1 MYVIYPLDELLRLY
15 ENPFRESFEPLT
27 LNINGTNSVSSSSSV
42 CHERNHNYRRSGCVK
57 SVVVDKID
65 EYDDRTRIEEVNL
78 ISVRKKDNNNNNNHN
93 NNNNNKNNNS
103 SNNNNNKNNN
113 NNNNNNKKKIKK
125 IKQQGGKSKKREQ
138 QSRYDNDNDNVSRD
152 KARQVPRKKDQNM
165 QNNRNNAG
173 DDTSAAA
180 AAIAA
185 AAAAIAANNP
195 LKDLTQPNLN
205 DSLKQH
211 NVNAL
216 KLVQTVA
223 EFAQEFGEAME
234 NHSANIRRLVDEFRS
249 RSGEPRLD
257 SSGMRRVWENLL
269 RQVEADAVSHLDFAA
284 VLQQQLSRPTIEA
297 SFHRK
302 FQSRKVF
309 SYREGYE
316 QEIAKSEEK
325 LQRARA
331 DYKRSYVSL
340 LTTEGGNETEL
351 KRQYLEAHNAYVLQ
365 LRATNAITE
374 CYQSHCLPGLLGE
387 IAEVYEELCGLACK
401 CVAGISEAAYE
412 RTSEQA
418 KRYQNV
424 GKDAQTVLPIND
436 LQTLAR
442 NLSANATP
450 RKPVRRLFVAL
461 SRPEQVPVEKATQIP
476 QLRDELVPT
485 GISTVPLM
493 EELKREHDSL
503 TQKIGRLQDALDTLI
518 RMQRKSAEG
527 NLYTKVAELQ
537 ENISMKRFEL
547 GVAQLDLAAVQAQ
560 KELFGGG
567 EAGQPD
573 GMSSR
578 KMSNGS
584 TGSTKHKWLKAFKSL
599 KTSSP
604 TTSPPTD
611 KGKQAMYH
619 AVSTVVALSRKN
631 NEIEDGHVWREYT
644 YRKITPCD
652 ACGQVLRG
660 HSRQGLR
667 CRGCK
672 VNAHSD
678 CINQI
683 QPVKCPSLAPKKSGG
698 IPLLRR
704 QKTQAPV
711 DDTPPADHNVDSIYQ
726 VLKQAGEI
734 RGNSTNSPPTPPTAD
749 HPPSGAAPS
758 SARASSHPCS
768 SSTSAPHSPQRRRER
783 LNLRMK
789 SLSLD
794 SPEGTAHVRHRP
806 RDYYASGQRES
817 TPPRHSDSGSINRL
831 YRDLPIFAA
840 PCSPGQGHTMHKHIR
855 SALRTSS
862 VELPDENDKC
872 YSSAST
878 SPCPSPHPNNQNHMN
893 PSGKRVLPPNNLYVV
908 LYNFEAR
915 HRDELDLKPGYKV
928 TVIDKSEK
936 DWWKGKCLGGRA
948 GYFPSAYVMRVE
960 SGQRTL
966 QVTRNLQLTD
976 QITLL
981 RDQIVIQV
989 GEEVDGV
996 AMVRF
1001 AADVRSA
1008 EHIGKEGDVLYNET
1022 LCPLMYLQ
1030 EV

>member
-1 MYVIYPLDELLRLY
+1 MIRWIGMLALARSWKTISSATSSATAEEGVQRKLLSTISINHRAREQYRGSRIRGVGGRCDQGDLRFLGMYVIYPLDELLRLY

-27 LNINGTNSVSSSSSV
+27 LNVNGNNSVSSSSSGY
-42 CHERNHNYRRSGCVK
+42 HERNRNYRRSSIVK
-57 SVVVDKID
+57 SVIIDKDD
-65 EYDDRTRIEEVNL
+65 EYDDRTRTEE
-78 ISVRKKDNNNNNNHN
+78 
-93 NNNNNKNNNS
+93 
-103 SNNNNNKNNN
+103 
-113 NNNNNNKKKIKK
+113 KIKK
-125 IKQQGGKSKKREQ
+125 VKQQGGKSKRREQ
-138 QSRYDNDNDNVSRD
+138 PSRYDNDNDNLPRD
-152 KARQVPRKKDQNM
+152 KARQVPRKKGQNM

-173 DDTSAAA
+173 DDASAAT

-331 DYKRSYVSL
+331 DYKRSYASL
-340 LTTEGGNETEL
+340 LTNEGGNETEL

-374 CYQSHCLPGLLGE
+374 CYQTHCLPGLLGE

-401 CVAGISEAAYE
+401 CIAGISEAAYE

-436 LQTLAR
+436 LQILAR
-442 NLSANATP
+442 NLSVNATP

-461 SRPEQVPVEKATQIP
+461 SRPEQVPIEKATQIP

-485 GISTVPLM
+485 GISTLPLM

-547 GVAQLDLAAVQAQ
+547 GVAQLDLAAIQAQ

-604 TTSPPTD
+604 TTSPPAD

-631 NEIEDGHVWREYT
+631 NDIEDGHAWREYT

-711 DDTPPADHNVDSIYQ
+711 DETPPADHNVDTIYQ

-768 SSTSAPHSPQRRRER
+768 SSTSGRGSGGSMSGTRPFGQPLVLMTQESPPSTSSSRSPETSLMRRELSVNRRR
-783 LNLRMK
+783 
-789 SLSLD
+789 
-794 SPEGTAHVRHRP
+794 
-806 RDYYASGQRES
+806 
-817 TPPRHSDSGSINRL
+817 
-831 YRDLPIFAA
+831 
-840 PCSPGQGHTMHKHIR
+840 
-855 SALRTSS
+855 
-862 VELPDENDKC
+862 
-872 YSSAST
+872 
-878 SPCPSPHPNNQNHMN
+878 
-893 PSGKRVLPPNNLYVV
+893 
-908 LYNFEAR
+908 
-915 HRDELDLKPGYKV
+915 
-928 TVIDKSEK
+928 
-936 DWWKGKCLGGRA
+936 
-948 GYFPSAYVMRVE
+948 
-960 SGQRTL
+960 
-966 QVTRNLQLTD
+966 
-976 QITLL
+976 
-981 RDQIVIQV
+981 
-989 GEEVDGV
+989 
-996 AMVRF
+996 
-1001 AADVRSA
+1001 
-1008 EHIGKEGDVLYNET
+1008 
-1022 LCPLMYLQ
+1022 
-1030 EV
+1030 

>member
-15 ENPFRESFEPLT
+15 ENPFRESFESLT
-27 LNINGTNSVSSSSSV
+27 LNVNGNNSVSSSSSGY
-42 CHERNHNYRRSGCVK
+42 HERNRNYRRSSIVK
-57 SVVVDKID
+57 SVIIDKND
-65 EYDDRTRIEEVNL
+65 EYDDRTRTEEVNL
-78 ISVRKKDNNNNNNHN
+78 RSERKKDNNNNNNN
-93 NNNNNKNNNS
+93 NNNNSNS
-103 SNNNNNKNNN
+103 
-113 NNNNNNKKKIKK
+113 NNNNKKKIKK
-125 IKQQGGKSKKREQ
+125 VKQQGGKSKRREEP
-138 QSRYDNDNDNVSRD
+138 SRYDNDNDNLPRD
-152 KARQVPRKKDQNM
+152 KARQVPRKKGRNM

-173 DDTSAAA
+173 DDASAAT

-331 DYKRSYVSL
+331 DYKRSYASL
-340 LTTEGGNETEL
+340 LTNEGGNETEL

-374 CYQSHCLPGLLGE
+374 CYQTHCLPGLLGE

-401 CVAGISEAAYE
+401 CIAGISEAAYE

-436 LQTLAR
+436 LQILAR
-442 NLSANATP
+442 NLSVNATP

-461 SRPEQVPVEKATQIP
+461 SRPEQVPIEKATQIP

-485 GISTVPLM
+485 GISTLPLL

-547 GVAQLDLAAVQAQ
+547 GVAQLDLAAIQAQ

-604 TTSPPTD
+604 TTSPPAD

-631 NEIEDGHVWREYT
+631 NDIEDGHAWREYT

-711 DDTPPADHNVDSIYQ
+711 DETPPADHNVDTIYQ

-831 YRDLPIFAA
+831 
-840 PCSPGQGHTMHKHIR
+840 
-855 SALRTSS
+855 
-862 VELPDENDKC
+862 
-872 YSSAST
+872 
-878 SPCPSPHPNNQNHMN
+878 
-893 PSGKRVLPPNNLYVV
+893 
-908 LYNFEAR
+908 
-915 HRDELDLKPGYKV
+915 
-928 TVIDKSEK
+928 
-936 DWWKGKCLGGRA
+936 
-948 GYFPSAYVMRVE
+948 
-960 SGQRTL
+960 
-966 QVTRNLQLTD
+966 
-976 QITLL
+976 
-981 RDQIVIQV
+981 
-989 GEEVDGV
+989 
-996 AMVRF
+996 
-1001 AADVRSA
+1001 
-1008 EHIGKEGDVLYNET
+1008 
-1022 LCPLMYLQ
+1022 
-1030 EV
+1030 

>member
-1 MYVIYPLDELLRLY
+1 ML
-15 ENPFRESFEPLT
+15 
-27 LNINGTNSVSSSSSV
+27 
-42 CHERNHNYRRSGCVK
+42 
-57 SVVVDKID
+57 
-65 EYDDRTRIEEVNL
+65 
-78 ISVRKKDNNNNNNHN
+78 
-93 NNNNNKNNNS
+93 
-103 SNNNNNKNNN
+103 
-113 NNNNNNKKKIKK
+113 
-125 IKQQGGKSKKREQ
+125 
-138 QSRYDNDNDNVSRD
+138 
-152 KARQVPRKKDQNM
+152 
-165 QNNRNNAG
+165 NNRNIIG
-173 DDTSAAA
+173 DEAA
-180 AAIAA
+180 AA
-185 AAAAIAANNP
+185 AAAAITTTSIANNP

-211 NVNAL
+211 NANAL

-234 NHSANIRRLVDEFRS
+234 NHSANIRRLVDDFRS

-284 VLQQQLSRPTIEA
+284 LLQQQLSRPTIEA

-331 DYKRSYVSL
+331 DYKRSYASL
-340 LTTEGGNETEL
+340 LTNEGGNETEL
-351 KRQYLEAHNAYVLQ
+351 KRAYLEAHNAYVLQ
-365 LRATNAITE
+365 LRATNAICE
-374 CYQSHCLPGLLGE
+374 CYQTNCLPGLLDE
-387 IAEVYEELCGLACK
+387 IAEVYEELCGLVCK

-412 RTSEQA
+412 RTTEQA

-424 GKDAQTVLPIND
+424 TKDAQTVVPIND
-436 LQTLAR
+436 LQILAR
-442 NLSANATP
+442 NLSVNATP
-450 RKPVRRLFVAL
+450 RKPVKRLFVAL
-461 SRPEQVPVEKATQIP
+461 SRPEQVPIEKAAQIP

-485 GISTVPLM
+485 GISTLPFM
-493 EELKREHDSL
+493 EELKREHETL
-503 TQKIGRLQDALDTLI
+503 TQKKGRIQEALDALI
-518 RMQRKSAEG
+518 RMQRKSAES

-547 GVAQLDLAAVQAQ
+547 GVAKLDLAALQAQ

-604 TTSPPTD
+604 TTSPPAD
-611 KGKQAMYH
+611 K
-619 AVSTVVALSRKN
+619 KN
-631 NEIEDGHVWREYT
+631 NDIEDGHVWREYT

-667 CRGCK
+667 CRNCK

-683 QPVKCPSLAPKKSGG
+683 QPIKCPSLAPKKSGG

-711 DDTPPADHNVDSIYQ
+711 DDTPPADHNVDTIYQ

-758 SARASSHPCS
+758 GSARASSHPCS

-806 RDYYASGQRES
+806 RDYYTSGQRES

-831 YRDLPIFAA
+831 S
-840 PCSPGQGHTMHKHIR
+840 PCSPGQGHAMHKHIR
-855 SALRTSS
+855 SAIRTSS

-893 PSGKRVLPPNNLYVV
+893 PPGKRVLPPNNLYVV

-960 SGQRTL
+960 SGQKTL
-966 QVTRNLQLTD
+966 QVTRNLQLKD

>member
-15 ENPFRESFEPLT
+15 ENPFRESFESLT
-27 LNINGTNSVSSSSSV
+27 LNVNGNNSVSSSSSGY
-42 CHERNHNYRRSGCVK
+42 HERNRNYRRSSIVK
-57 SVVVDKID
+57 SVIIDKND
-65 EYDDRTRIEEVNL
+65 EYDDRTRTEEVNL
-78 ISVRKKDNNNNNNHN
+78 RSERKKDNNNNNNN
-93 NNNNNKNNNS
+93 NNNNSNS
-103 SNNNNNKNNN
+103 
-113 NNNNNNKKKIKK
+113 NNNNKKKIKK
-125 IKQQGGKSKKREQ
+125 VKQQGGKSKRREEP
-138 QSRYDNDNDNVSRD
+138 SRYDNDNDNLPRD
-152 KARQVPRKKDQNM
+152 KARQVPRKKGRNM

-173 DDTSAAA
+173 DDASAAT

-331 DYKRSYVSL
+331 DYKRSYASL
-340 LTTEGGNETEL
+340 LTNEGGNETEL

-374 CYQSHCLPGLLGE
+374 CYQTHCLPGLLGE

-401 CVAGISEAAYE
+401 CIAGISEAAYE

-436 LQTLAR
+436 LQILAR
-442 NLSANATP
+442 NLSVNATP

-461 SRPEQVPVEKATQIP
+461 SRPEQVPIEKATQIP

-485 GISTVPLM
+485 GISTLPLL

-547 GVAQLDLAAVQAQ
+547 GVAQLDLAAIQAQ

-604 TTSPPTD
+604 TTSPPAD
-611 KGKQAMYH
+611 K
-619 AVSTVVALSRKN
+619 KN
-631 NEIEDGHVWREYT
+631 NDIEDGHAWREYT

-711 DDTPPADHNVDSIYQ
+711 DETPPADHNVDTIYQ

-840 PCSPGQGHTMHKHIR
+840 PCSPGQGHAMHKHIR
-855 SALRTSS
+855 SAIRTSS

-960 SGQRTL
+960 SGQKTL

>member
-1 MYVIYPLDELLRLY
+1 MTFNDSR
-15 ENPFRESFEPLT
+15 
-27 LNINGTNSVSSSSSV
+27 NSVSSGSSGYQRQDLYCRHRIIASV
-42 CHERNHNYRRSGCVK
+42 KVDNDEFTHESRIKEVKRDHNS
-57 SVVVDKID
+57 
-65 EYDDRTRIEEVNL
+65 
-78 ISVRKKDNNNNNNHN
+78 
-93 NNNNNKNNNS
+93 NNKNS
-103 SNNNNNKNNN
+103 SNSKRRG
-113 NNNNNNKKKIKK
+113 KKE
-125 IKQQGGKSKKREQ
+125 KQQRGKSKRREQ
-138 QSRYDNDNDNVSRD
+138 PRNDNDKVLRDNASRES
-152 KARQVPRKKDQNM
+152 RKKGRNM
-165 QNNRNNAG
+165 QNNRNNVG
-173 DDTSAAA
+173 EDAAA
-180 AAIAA
+180 
-185 AAAAIAANNP
+185 NP
-195 LKDLTQPNLN
+195 LRDLTQPNLN

-211 NVNAL
+211 NGSAL
-216 KLVQTVA
+216 KLVQTVS
-223 EFAQEFGEAME
+223 EFAQELGAAME

-249 RSGEPRLD
+249 RSAETRLD

-302 FQSRKVF
+302 LQSRKVF
-309 SYREGYE
+309 TYREAYE

-331 DYKRSYVSL
+331 DYKRSYATL
-340 LTTEGGNETEL
+340 LTNEGGNETEL
-351 KRQYLEAHNAYVLQ
+351 KRAYLEAHNAYVLQ

-424 GKDAQTVLPIND
+424 TKEAQIVVPSND
-436 LQTLAR
+436 LQILAR

-461 SRPEQVPVEKATQIP
+461 TRPEQVPIERATLIP

-485 GISTVPLM
+485 GTSTLPLM
-493 EELKREHDSL
+493 EDLKREHDSL

-584 TGSTKHKWLKAFKSL
+584 TGSTKHKWLKALKSL

-604 TTSPPTD
+604 STSPPD

-631 NEIEDGHVWREYT
+631 NDTEDGHLWREYT

-683 QPVKCPSLAPKKSGG
+683 QPIKCPSLVQKKSGG

-704 QKTQAPV
+704 QKKETLV
-711 DDTPPADHNVDSIYQ
+711 D
-726 VLKQAGEI
+726 E
-734 RGNSTNSPPTPPTAD
+734 TPPTD
-749 HPPSGAAPS
+749 HRRGSGGSMSGTRPFGQPLVLMTQESPPST
-758 SARASSHPCS
+758 S
-768 SSTSAPHSPQRRRER
+768 SSRSPETPTMRREF
-783 LNLRMK
+783 
-789 SLSLD
+789 
-794 SPEGTAHVRHRP
+794 
-806 RDYYASGQRES
+806 
-817 TPPRHSDSGSINRL
+817 SINR
-831 YRDLPIFAA
+831 
-840 PCSPGQGHTMHKHIR
+840 
-855 SALRTSS
+855 
-862 VELPDENDKC
+862 
-872 YSSAST
+872 
-878 SPCPSPHPNNQNHMN
+878 
-893 PSGKRVLPPNNLYVV
+893 KR
-908 LYNFEAR
+908 
-915 HRDELDLKPGYKV
+915 
-928 TVIDKSEK
+928 
-936 DWWKGKCLGGRA
+936 
-948 GYFPSAYVMRVE
+948 
-960 SGQRTL
+960 
-966 QVTRNLQLTD
+966 
-976 QITLL
+976 
-981 RDQIVIQV
+981 
-989 GEEVDGV
+989 
-996 AMVRF
+996 
-1001 AADVRSA
+1001 
-1008 EHIGKEGDVLYNET
+1008 
-1022 LCPLMYLQ
+1022 
-1030 EV
+1030 

>member
-78 ISVRKKDNNNNNNHN
+78 IS
-93 NNNNNKNNNS
+93 
-103 SNNNNNKNNN
+103 
-113 NNNNNNKKKIKK
+113 KIKK

>member
-15 ENPFRESFEPLT
+15 ENPFRESFESLT
-27 LNINGTNSVSSSSSV
+27 LNVNGNNSVSSSSSGY
-42 CHERNHNYRRSGCVK
+42 HERNRNYRRSSIVK
-57 SVVVDKID
+57 SVIIDKND
-65 EYDDRTRIEEVNL
+65 EYDDRTRTEEVNL
-78 ISVRKKDNNNNNNHN
+78 RSERKKDNNNNNNN
-93 NNNNNKNNNS
+93 NNNNSNS
-103 SNNNNNKNNN
+103 
-113 NNNNNNKKKIKK
+113 NNNNKKKIKK
-125 IKQQGGKSKKREQ
+125 VKQQGGKSKRREEP
-138 QSRYDNDNDNVSRD
+138 SRYDNDNDNLPRD
-152 KARQVPRKKDQNM
+152 KARQVPRKKGRNM

-173 DDTSAAA
+173 DDASAAT

-331 DYKRSYVSL
+331 DYKRSYASL
-340 LTTEGGNETEL
+340 LTNEGGNETEL

-374 CYQSHCLPGLLGE
+374 CYQTHCLPGLLGE

-401 CVAGISEAAYE
+401 CIAGISEAAYE

-436 LQTLAR
+436 LQILAR
-442 NLSANATP
+442 NLSVNATP

-461 SRPEQVPVEKATQIP
+461 SRPEQVPIEKATQIP

-485 GISTVPLM
+485 GISTLPLL

-547 GVAQLDLAAVQAQ
+547 GVAQLDLAAIQAQ

-604 TTSPPTD
+604 TTSPPAD

-631 NEIEDGHVWREYT
+631 NDIEDGHAWREYT

-711 DDTPPADHNVDSIYQ
+711 DETPPADH
-726 VLKQAGEI
+726 
-734 RGNSTNSPPTPPTAD
+734 T
-749 HPPSGAAPS
+749 
-758 SARASSHPCS
+758 
-768 SSTSAPHSPQRRRER
+768 PHSPQRRRER

-840 PCSPGQGHTMHKHIR
+840 PCSPGQGHAMHKHIR
-855 SALRTSS
+855 SAIRTSS

-960 SGQRTL
+960 SGQKTL

>member
-1 MYVIYPLDELLRLY
+1 MYVIYPADELLRIY
-15 ENPFRESFEPLT
+15 ESPDPRDPCNPPVLT
-27 LNINGTNSVSSSSSV
+27 GD
-42 CHERNHNYRRSGCVK
+42 RRSSCQVAVIAVNAAERATSGHEGNRARKEGRRERGHTTRRRRASKGIRGEQRVTT
-57 SVVVDKID
+57 
-65 EYDDRTRIEEVNL
+65 RT
-78 ISVRKKDNNNNNNHN
+78 
-93 NNNNNKNNNS
+93 
-103 SNNNNNKNNN
+103 
-113 NNNNNNKKKIKK
+113 
-125 IKQQGGKSKKREQ
+125 
-138 QSRYDNDNDNVSRD
+138 
-152 KARQVPRKKDQNM
+152 M
-165 QNNRNNAG
+165 QNSRAG
-173 DDTSAAA
+173 AAEDPG
-180 AAIAA
+180 
-185 AAAAIAANNP
+185 NP
-195 LKDLTQPNLN
+195 LKDLTQPGLN
-205 DSLKQH
+205 EPLKQH
-211 NVNAL
+211 NAATL
-216 KLVQTVA
+216 KLVQTVS
-223 EFAQEFGEAME
+223 EFAQELGAAME
-234 NHSANIRRLVDEFRS
+234 SHSANVRRLVDEFRS
-249 RSGEPRLD
+249 RSGETRVD
-257 SSGMRRVWENLL
+257 SGGMRRVWESLL
-269 RQVEADAVSHLDFAA
+269 RQVQSDAEAHLDLAA
-284 VLQQQLSRPTIEA
+284 VLQQQLSRPTLEA

-302 FQSRKVF
+302 VQSKKVF
-309 SYREGYE
+309 SHREAYE
-316 QEIAKSEEK
+316 QVVSKAEEK

-331 DYKRSYVSL
+331 DYKRAYAAL
-340 LTTEGGNETEL
+340 LTVDGGSEQEL
-351 KRQYLEAHNAYVLQ
+351 KRAYYEAHNAYILQ

-374 CYQSHCLPGLLGE
+374 RYQSQCLPGLLGE

-401 CVAGISEAAYE
+401 CMVGISEAAAE
-412 RTSEQA
+412 RAREQT
-418 KRYQNV
+418 KRYQAV
-424 GKDAQTVLPIND
+424 AKEAQVVVPMND
-436 LQTLAR
+436 LQILAR
-442 NLSANATP
+442 NLSATATP
-450 RKPVRRLFVAL
+450 SKKPSRRLFVAPGP
-461 SRPEQVPVEKATQIP
+461 PEQVSMERINQIP
-476 QLRDELVPT
+476 SLRDELAPT
-485 GISTVPLM
+485 GTSTLPLM
-493 EELKREHDSL
+493 EDLRREYDSL
-503 TQKIGRLQDALDTLI
+503 TQEITRLQDALDALI
-518 RMQRKSAEG
+518 RMQRKSAES

-537 ENISMKRFEL
+537 EDISMKRFAL
-547 GVAQLDLAAVQAQ
+547 GETQLYLAAVQAQ
-560 KELFGGG
+560 KELFGAG

-573 GMSSR
+573 GVSSR

-604 TTSPPTD
+604 TTPPSAD

-619 AVSTVVALSRKN
+619 AVSTVVAMSRKSL
-631 NEIEDGHVWREYT
+631 ESEGGHSWREYT

-660 HSRQGLR
+660 HSRQGVR

-672 VNAHSD
+672 ANAHTD
-678 CINQI
+678 CINLV
-683 QPVKCPSLAPKKSGG
+683 QPAMCPSVAPKKSGG

-704 QKTQAPV
+704 QKTQAQV
-711 DDTPPADHNVDSIYQ
+711 DETTTAEYNVDAIYQ

-749 HPPSGAAPS
+749 HPPAPS

-806 RDYYASGQRES
+806 RDYYVGGQRES

-831 YRDLPIFAA
+831 S
-840 PCSPGQGHTMHKHIR
+840 PCSPGQGHNVHKHIR
-855 SALRTSS
+855 GAIRMSS
-862 VELPDENDKC
+862 MELPDENEKS

-878 SPCPSPHPNNQNHMN
+878 SPCPSPHTNNQNHMN
-893 PSGKRVLPPNNLYVV
+893 PPGKRVLPPNNLYVV

-915 HRDELDLKPGYKV
+915 HRDELDLKAGYKV

-936 DWWKGKCLGGRA
+936 DWWKGKCLGGRV

-960 SGQRTL
+960 SGQKTL

-996 AMVRF
+996 AMVRC

-1008 EHIGKEGDVLYNET
+1008 DHTGKEGEVLYKET
-1022 LCPLMYLQ
+1022 LCPLKYLQ

>member
-15 ENPFRESFEPLT
+15 ENPFRESFESLT
-27 LNINGTNSVSSSSSV
+27 LNVNGNNSVSSSSSGY
-42 CHERNHNYRRSGCVK
+42 HERNRNYRRSSIVK
-57 SVVVDKID
+57 SVIIDKND
-65 EYDDRTRIEEVNL
+65 EYDDRTRTEEVNL
-78 ISVRKKDNNNNNNHN
+78 RSERKKDNNNNNNN
-93 NNNNNKNNNS
+93 NNNNSNS
-103 SNNNNNKNNN
+103 
-113 NNNNNNKKKIKK
+113 NNNNKKKIKK
-125 IKQQGGKSKKREQ
+125 VKQQGGKSKRREEP
-138 QSRYDNDNDNVSRD
+138 SRYDNDNDNLPRD
-152 KARQVPRKKDQNM
+152 KARQVPRKKGRNM

-173 DDTSAAA
+173 DDASAAT

-331 DYKRSYVSL
+331 DYKRSYASL
-340 LTTEGGNETEL
+340 LTNEGGNETEL

-374 CYQSHCLPGLLGE
+374 CYQTHCLPGLLGE

-401 CVAGISEAAYE
+401 CIAGISEAAYE

-436 LQTLAR
+436 LQILAR
-442 NLSANATP
+442 NLSVNATP

-461 SRPEQVPVEKATQIP
+461 SRPEQVPIEKATQIP

-485 GISTVPLM
+485 GISTLPLL

-547 GVAQLDLAAVQAQ
+547 GVAQLDLAAIQAQ

-604 TTSPPTD
+604 TTSPPAD

-631 NEIEDGHVWREYT
+631 NDIEDGHAWREYT

-711 DDTPPADHNVDSIYQ
+711 DETPPADHNVDTIYQ

-831 YRDLPIFAA
+831 S
-840 PCSPGQGHTMHKHIR
+840 PCSPGQGHAMHKHIR
-855 SALRTSS
+855 SAIRTSS

-960 SGQRTL
+960 SGQKTL

>member
-1 MYVIYPLDELLRLY
+1 MYVIYPADELLRIY
-15 ENPFRESFEPLT
+15 ENPVRDSPVLTDERRPSCQVTVIAVDDNERPVAQQKPKGRKEKRRERGQT
-27 LNINGTNSVSSSSSV
+27 
-42 CHERNHNYRRSGCVK
+42 
-57 SVVVDKID
+57 
-65 EYDDRTRIEEVNL
+65 
-78 ISVRKKDNNNNNNHN
+78 RKKRTGRNEARGNEVAKGN
-93 NNNNNKNNNS
+93 
-103 SNNNNNKNNN
+103 
-113 NNNNNNKKKIKK
+113 
-125 IKQQGGKSKKREQ
+125 R
-138 QSRYDNDNDNVSRD
+138 RD
-152 KARQVPRKKDQNM
+152 KHTRTMLNSRATGEDAP
-165 QNNRNNAG
+165 
-173 DDTSAAA
+173 
-180 AAIAA
+180 
-185 AAAAIAANNP
+185 NP
-195 LKDLTQPNLN
+195 LKDLVQPGLN
-205 DSLKQH
+205 EPLKQH
-211 NVNAL
+211 NASAL
-216 KLVQTVA
+216 KLVQTVS
-223 EFAQEFGEAME
+223 EFAQELGAAME
-234 NHSANIRRLVDEFRS
+234 NHSAMVRRLVDEFRG
-249 RSGEPRLD
+249 RSGDMRVD
-257 SSGMRRVWENLL
+257 SGGMRRVWESLL
-269 RQVEADAVSHLDFAA
+269 RQVEADAVAHLDLAA
-284 VLQQQLSRPTIEA
+284 VLQQQLSRPTLEA

-302 FQSRKVF
+302 LQSRKVF
-309 SYREGYE
+309 AHREAYE
-316 QEIAKSEEK
+316 QVVAKTEEK

-331 DYKRSYVSL
+331 DYKRAYAAL
-340 LTTEGGNETEL
+340 LTSDGSSDQEL
-351 KRQYLEAHNAYVLQ
+351 KRAYLESHNAYVLQ

-374 CYQSHCLPGLLGE
+374 RYQAHCLPGLLGE

-401 CVAGISEAAYE
+401 CVAGISEAAAE
-412 RTSEQA
+412 RASEQA
-418 KRYQNV
+418 KRYQAV
-424 GKDAQTVLPIND
+424 AKEAQVIAPLND
-436 LQTLAR
+436 LQVLAR
-442 NLSANATP
+442 SLAATATP
-450 RKPVRRLFVAL
+450 SKKPSRRLFVAPGP
-461 SRPEQVPVEKATQIP
+461 PEQVPIDRINQVP
-476 QLRDELVPT
+476 PLRDELAPT
-485 GISTVPLM
+485 STSTLPLM
-493 EELKREHDSL
+493 EDLRREHDTLS
-503 TQKIGRLQDALDTLI
+503 QEISRLQDALDALV
-518 RMQRKSAEG
+518 RMQRKSAES

-537 ENISMKRFEL
+537 EDISMKRFEL
-547 GVAQLDLAAVQAQ
+547 GEAQLYLAAVQAQ

-573 GMSSR
+573 GVSSR

-604 TTSPPTD
+604 TTPPTTD

-619 AVSTVVALSRKN
+619 AVSTVVAMSRKSL
-631 NEIEDGHVWREYT
+631 ESEGGHSWREYT

-660 HSRQGLR
+660 HSRQGVR

-672 VNAHSD
+672 ANAHTD
-678 CINQI
+678 CINLV
-683 QPVKCPSLAPKKSGG
+683 QPAMCPSLAPKKSGG

-704 QKTQAPV
+704 QKTQAQV
-711 DDTPPADHNVDSIYQ
+711 DETPAEHNVDAIYQ

-749 HPPSGAAPS
+749 HPPAPS
-758 SARASSHPCS
+758 STRASSHPCS

-806 RDYYASGQRES
+806 RDYYATGQRES

-831 YRDLPIFAA
+831 S
-840 PCSPGQGHTMHKHIR
+840 PCSPGQGHPVHKHIR
-855 SALRTSS
+855 GAIRMSS
-862 VELPDENDKC
+862 MELPDENEKS

-878 SPCPSPHPNNQNHMN
+878 SPCPSPHTNNQNHMN
-893 PSGKRVLPPNNLYVV
+893 PPGKRVLPPNNLYVV

-915 HRDELDLKPGYKV
+915 HRDELDLKAGYKV

-936 DWWKGKCLGGRA
+936 DWWKGKCLGGRV

-960 SGQRTL
+960 SGQKTL

-996 AMVRF
+996 AMVRC

-1008 EHIGKEGDVLYNET
+1008 DHTGKEGEVLYKET
-1022 LCPLMYLQ
+1022 LCPLKYLQ

>member
-1 MYVIYPLDELLRLY
+1 
-15 ENPFRESFEPLT
+15 
-27 LNINGTNSVSSSSSV
+27 
-42 CHERNHNYRRSGCVK
+42 
-57 SVVVDKID
+57 
-65 EYDDRTRIEEVNL
+65 
-78 ISVRKKDNNNNNNHN
+78 
-93 NNNNNKNNNS
+93 
-103 SNNNNNKNNN
+103 
-113 NNNNNNKKKIKK
+113 
-125 IKQQGGKSKKREQ
+125 
-138 QSRYDNDNDNVSRD
+138 
-152 KARQVPRKKDQNM
+152 M
-165 QNNRNNAG
+165 QNNRNNTG
-173 DDTSAAA
+173 DDAAA
-180 AAIAA
+180 AAV
-185 AAAAIAANNP
+185 NP
-195 LKDLTQPNLN
+195 LRDLTQPNLN

-211 NVNAL
+211 NGSAL

-223 EFAQEFGEAME
+223 EFAQELGAAME
-234 NHSANIRRLVDEFRS
+234 SHSANIRRLVDEFRS

-302 FQSRKVF
+302 LQSRKVF
-309 SYREGYE
+309 TYREAYE

-331 DYKRSYVSL
+331 DYKRSYATL
-340 LTTEGGNETEL
+340 LTNEGGNETEL
-351 KRQYLEAHNAYVLQ
+351 KRAYLEAHNAYVLQ

-374 CYQSHCLPGLLGE
+374 CYQSHCLPSLLGE

-424 GKDAQTVLPIND
+424 AKEAQIVVPSND
-436 LQTLAR
+436 LQILAR
-442 NLSANATP
+442 NLSVNATP

-461 SRPEQVPVEKATQIP
+461 SRPEQVPIERATQIP

-485 GISTVPLM
+485 GTSTLPLM
-493 EELKREHDSL
+493 EDLKREHDSL
-503 TQKIGRLQDALDTLI
+503 IQKIGRLQEALDTLI

-573 GMSSR
+573 GMGGR

-604 TTSPPTD
+604 TTSPPAD

-711 DDTPPADHNVDSIYQ
+711 DEAPPADHR
-726 VLKQAGEI
+726 
-734 RGNSTNSPPTPPTAD
+734 RGSGGSMSGTRPFGQPLMLMTQESPPST
-749 HPPSGAAPS
+749 
-758 SARASSHPCS
+758 S
-768 SSTSAPHSPQRRRER
+768 SSRSPETPTMRRE
-783 LNLRMK
+783 
-789 SLSLD
+789 LS
-794 SPEGTAHVRHRP
+794 V
-806 RDYYASGQRES
+806 
-817 TPPRHSDSGSINRL
+817 NR
-831 YRDLPIFAA
+831 
-840 PCSPGQGHTMHKHIR
+840 
-855 SALRTSS
+855 
-862 VELPDENDKC
+862 
-872 YSSAST
+872 
-878 SPCPSPHPNNQNHMN
+878 
-893 PSGKRVLPPNNLYVV
+893 KR
-908 LYNFEAR
+908 
-915 HRDELDLKPGYKV
+915 
-928 TVIDKSEK
+928 
-936 DWWKGKCLGGRA
+936 
-948 GYFPSAYVMRVE
+948 
-960 SGQRTL
+960 
-966 QVTRNLQLTD
+966 
-976 QITLL
+976 
-981 RDQIVIQV
+981 
-989 GEEVDGV
+989 
-996 AMVRF
+996 
-1001 AADVRSA
+1001 
-1008 EHIGKEGDVLYNET
+1008 
-1022 LCPLMYLQ
+1022 
-1030 EV
+1030 